1 MVTRQEVVNQLDG
14 IGSNFQ
20 GWGRT
25 EIAELYKLL
34 WPNEVIKYAINGYY
48 DGGFALLCVTN
59 LRVLII
65 DKKPLSFTVED
76 LRYDMIAEVDY
87 CSRVITAKLDIIT
100 PLRTLV
106 FTTWVKYALRNSSQY
121 IQQRL
126 MALRSDPHFWAN
138 QAVDAEEMGL
148 EAPPPSAVREPII
161 EQAIQM
167 QPVPIEA
174 EAIHSAHM
182 AATNPFLR
190 VPTFSRRRRYPSFY

>member
-1 MVTRQEVVNQLDG
+1 MVTRQEVTDQLQG

-34 WPNEVIKYAINGYY
+34 WPSEIIQYAINGYY
-48 DGGFALLCVTN
+48 EGGFGLLCVTN

-106 FTTWVKYALRNSSQY
+106 FTSWAKYVLRNSSQY

-138 QAVDAEEMGL
+138 QAIDTEGMGL
-148 EAPPPSAVREPII
+148 EAPPPSAVREPIA
-161 EQAIQM
+161 EQLIQA
-167 QPVPIEA
+167 QVVPNGA
-174 EAIHSAHM
+174 EAIHSPHM
-182 AATNPFLR
+182 ASANHFLK
-190 VPTFSRRRRYPSFY
+190 VPTFARRRRYPSFY